1 LANPISPP
9 PTSVQLNVEVIGAD
23 LFGMQFFEPAEIIT
37 IYRSGL
43 TVLLENDLAPDT
55 EVIVRSSKN
64 NTEAVVLVLGR
75 IRKEK
80 QGHVYALAFVAPA
93 TDPLKL
99 QLPDTGSKRTVTLEC
114 SECNHSATFEISE
127 IESEILT
134 ATRTLTRPC
143 KDCGSPKKWREPR
156 PQVADSR
163 SSRSSSRGA
172 AKPGEGAAQSSSPKD
187 RRKDRR
193 MNMKVTA
200 CIRFSGQEYEVDCDD
215 ISKGGFRF
223 TCSRKFPEGTRVETA
238 VPFTKNSTNIF
249 STATIVR
256 CLEMPDGQFQHG
268 VAHFRRGSGPIEIER

>member
-9 PTSVQLNVEVIGAD
+9 PTNLQLTIEVIGAD
-23 LFGMQFFEPAEIIT
+23 LFGMQFFEPSEIIT
-37 IYRSGL
+37 VYRSGL
-43 TVLLENDLAPDT
+43 TVLLENDLALDT
-55 EVIVRSSKN
+55 EVIVRSPRN
-64 NTEAVVLVLGR
+64 NTEAVALVLGR
-75 IRKEK
+75 LRKEK
-80 QGHVYALAFVAPA
+80 RGHVYGLAFVDPSA
-93 TDPLKL
+93 DPLQL
-99 QLPDTGSKRTVTLEC
+99 HLPDIGSKKKATLEC
-114 SECNHSATFEISE
+114 TECNNPATFDISE

-156 PQVADSR
+156 PQSLDPR
-163 SSRSSSRGA
+163 SSRSSPRGA
-172 AKPGEGAAQSSSPKD
+172 AKPGEAAAQSSSPKD

-200 CIRFSGQEYEVDCDD
+200 CIRFAGQEFEVDCDD

-249 STATIVR
+249 STGTIVR

-268 VAHFRRGSGPIEIER
+268 VAHFRRGSGPMELER

>member
-9 PTSVQLNVEVIGAD
+9 PTNVQLTIEIIGAD
-23 LFGMQFFEPAEIIT
+23 LFGMQFFEPSEIMT

-43 TVLLENDLAPDT
+43 TVLLENDLALDT
-55 EVIVRSSKN
+55 EVIVRSPKN
-64 NTEAVVLVLGR
+64 NKEAVALVLGR

-80 QGHVYALAFVAPA
+80 RGHVYGLAFV
-93 TDPLKL
+93 DPSVDPW
-99 QLPDTGSKRTVTLEC
+99 QLHMPDTGSKKKVTLEC
-114 SECNHSATFEISE
+114 TECNNTATFDISE

-134 ATRTLTRPC
+134 ATRALTRPC

-156 PQVADSR
+156 PQSAETRSGR
-163 SSRSSSRGA
+163 SSARGG
-172 AKPGEGAAQSSSPKD
+172 AKPADAAEQSSSPKD

-193 MNMKVTA
+193 MTMKVTA
-200 CIRFSGQEYEVDCDD
+200 CIRFSGQEFEVDCDD

-223 TCSRKFPEGTRVETA
+223 TCNRKFPEGTRVETA

-249 STATIVR
+249 STGTIVR

-268 VAHFRRGSGPIEIER
+268 VAHFRRGSGPMELER